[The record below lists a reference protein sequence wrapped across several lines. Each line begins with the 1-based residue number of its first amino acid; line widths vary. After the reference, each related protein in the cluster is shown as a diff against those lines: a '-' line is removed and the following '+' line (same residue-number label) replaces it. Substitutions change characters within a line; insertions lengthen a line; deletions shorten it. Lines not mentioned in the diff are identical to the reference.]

1 LTASLELIFTM
12 KITPLEI
19 RKRTFEKQIRGY
31 DKEEVNA
38 FLLSLSHEW
47 ENALDQAKIFES
59 QLKKTEADVVKLREV
74 EASLYKTLKTAE
86 DTGVNMINQA
96 KKTAELHLKETQMN
110 ADGLLNES
118 KSRARNII
126 DDADLKSR
134 QILDGMDNEIKEL
147 ARVYTMLEDHRD
159 EILNELTSLSTI
171 TLQRVQ
177 KVSDN
182 LKHFDLDKRLQEI
195 RKSTLEKLKKDPS
208 PKTKGQR
215 AKEITKMVTPE
226 QKEEDLIEDE
236 FEENTVEESTGKPK
250 STSFFD
256 ELD

>member
-1 LTASLELIFTM
+1 M

-19 RKRTFEKQIRGY
+19 KKKTFEKQIRGY

-47 ENALDQAKIFES
+47 ENALEKIKALEV
-59 QLKKTEADVVKLREV
+59 QLKKSEQDVNKLREV

-86 DTGVNMINQA
+86 DTGANMIDQA

-110 ADGLLNES
+110 ADALLNES

-126 DDADLKSR
+126 DDAELNSK
-134 QILDGMDNEIKEL
+134 QILEGMDIELKEL
-147 ARVYTMLEDHRD
+147 ARVYSSLEDHRD
-159 EILNELTSLSTI
+159 NVLNELTNLSTI

-195 RKSTLEKLKKDPS
+195 KVEVTGEVPPRQV
-208 PKTKGQR
+208 KTNPPVIVNTIH
-215 AKEITKMVTPE
+215 EEEM
-226 QKEEDLIEDE
+226 EEDLIDE
-236 FEENTVEESTGKPK
+236 PENSQELENNS
-250 STSFFD
+250 SSFFD
-256 ELD
+256 ELDD

>member
-1 LTASLELIFTM
+1 M

-19 RKRTFEKQIRGY
+19 RKKTFEKQIRGY

-47 ENALDQAKIFES
+47 ENALDQINTLQS
-59 QLKKTEADVVKLREV
+59 QLSKSEADVVKLREV

-86 DTGVNMINQA
+86 DTGANMINQA
-96 KKTAELHLKETQMN
+96 KKTADLHLKETQMN

-118 KSRARNII
+118 KSRARSII
-126 DDADLKSR
+126 EDAELNAK
-134 QILDGMDNEIKEL
+134 QVLDGMDHELKEL
-147 ARVYTMLEDHRD
+147 ARIYKLLEDHRD
-159 EILNELTSLSTI
+159 EILNELTNLSTI

-182 LKHFDLDKRLQEI
+182 LKHFDIDKRL
-195 RKSTLEKLKKDPS
+195 
-208 PKTKGQR
+208 
-215 AKEITKMVTPE
+215 KEIKSINSV
-226 QKEEDLIEDE
+226 QKEVQKPKAKPPVQQAPPQPVVEADDDLIDE
-236 FEENTVEESTGKPK
+236 TESENYSVQDKASNSSTEG
-250 STSFFD
+250 SFFD

>member
-1 LTASLELIFTM
+1 M

-19 RKRTFEKQIRGY
+19 KKKTFEKQIRGY

-47 ENALDQAKIFES
+47 EATLDQVKS
-59 QLKKTEADVVKLREV
+59 LDVQLKKTEQDVSKLREV

-86 DTGVNMINQA
+86 DTGANMIDQA

-110 ADGLLNES
+110 ADALLNES

-126 DDADLKSR
+126 DDAELNSK
-134 QILDGMDNEIKEL
+134 QILEGMDNELKEL
-147 ARVYTMLEDHRD
+147 YRIYTMLEDHRD
-159 EILNELTSLSTI
+159 DILNELTNLSTI

-182 LKHFDLDKRLQEI
+182 LKHFDLDKRL
-195 RKSTLEKLKKDPS
+195 
-208 PKTKGQR
+208 
-215 AKEITKMVTPE
+215 KEIKTQSMGEAEQPKRKKKVQPIPSVPSVPTITK
-226 QKEEDLIEDE
+226 EDIIEDSE
-236 FEENTVEESTGKPK
+236 IIENMK
-250 STSFFD
+250 SDSSGSFFD
-256 ELD
+256 ELDD

>member
-1 LTASLELIFTM
+1 M
-12 KITPLEI
+12 RITPLEI
-19 RKRTFEKQIRGY
+19 RKKTFEKQMRGY

-47 ENALDQAKIFES
+47 EKALDQIKS
-59 QLKKTEADVVKLREV
+59 LDGQLKKAETDVSKLREV

-86 DTGVNMINQA
+86 DTGANMINQA
-96 KKTAELHLKETQMN
+96 KKTADLHIQETQMN

-118 KSRARNII
+118 KSKARNII
-126 DDADLKSR
+126 DDAELTAK
-134 QILDGMDNEIKEL
+134 QILGSMDDELKEL

-159 EILNELTSLSTI
+159 GILNELTNLSTI

-182 LKHFDLDKRLQEI
+182 LKHFDLEKRLNEVYKNSAEGQG
-195 RKSTLEKLKKDPS
+195 KPASTSAAPR
-208 PKTKGQR
+208 PV
-215 AKEITKMVTPE
+215 AKPIVKPI
-226 QKEEDLIEDE
+226 EEDIIEDSE
-236 FEENTVEESTGKPK
+236 VQDNSG
-250 STSFFD
+250 SGSNNNSFFD

>member
-1 LTASLELIFTM
+1 M

-19 RKRTFEKQIRGY
+19 RKKTFEKQIRGY

-47 ENALDQAKIFES
+47 ENALDQIKTLDT
-59 QLKKTEADVVKLREV
+59 QLKKSELDVIKLREV

-86 DTGVNMINQA
+86 DTGANMIEQA

-110 ADGLLNES
+110 ADALLNES
-118 KSRARNII
+118 KSRARSII
-126 DDADLKSR
+126 DDAELNSK
-134 QILDGMDNEIKEL
+134 QILDGMDNELKEL
-147 ARVYTMLEDHRD
+147 ARVYSMLEDHRD
-159 EILNELTSLSTI
+159 GILNELTNLSTI

-182 LKHFDLDKRLQEI
+182 LKHFDLDKRLNEI
-195 RKSTLEKLKKDPS
+195 REKTMGITNPTPARRGNSVKENVPAN
-208 PKTKGQR
+208 PI
-215 AKEITKMVTPE
+215 AKI
-226 QKEEDLIEDE
+226 EEDLIEE
-236 FEENTVEESTGKPK
+236 PENEDKASGSLAEN
-250 STSFFD
+250 SFFD

>member
-1 LTASLELIFTM
+1 M

-47 ENALDQAKIFES
+47 ENALDRIKTLEL
-59 QLKKTEADVVKLREV
+59 QLKKTEADVIKLREV

-126 DDADLKSR
+126 DDAELKSR
-134 QILDGMDNEIKEL
+134 QILDGMDNELKEL

-159 EILNELTSLSTI
+159 EILNELTNLSTI

-182 LKHFDLDKRLQEI
+182 LTHFDLDKKLQEMH
-195 RKSTLEKLKKDPS
+195 KNAFGKPKKDPS
-208 PKTKGQR
+208 PKTRSPR
-215 AKEITKMVTPE
+215 AEEITKPTKPQ
-226 QKEEDLIEDE
+226 QKEEDLIEED
-236 FEENTVEESTGKPK
+236 FEENIVEESVDKSK

>member
-1 LTASLELIFTM
+1 M

-19 RKRTFEKQIRGY
+19 RKKTFEKQMRGF

-47 ENALDQAKIFES
+47 ENALDQIKNLET
-59 QLKKTEADVVKLREV
+59 QLKKSETDVVKLREV

-86 DTGVNMINQA
+86 DTGANMIEQA
-96 KKTAELHLKETQMN
+96 KRAADLHLKETQMN

-118 KSRARNII
+118 KSRARAII
-126 DDADLKSR
+126 DDAELDSK
-134 QILDGMDNEIKEL
+134 QILDEMDYELKEL
-147 ARVYTMLEDHRD
+147 ARVYKMLEDHRD
-159 EILNELTSLSTI
+159 DILNELTNLSTA

-182 LKHFDLDKRLQEI
+182 LKHFDLDKRLREI
-195 RKSTLEKLKKDPS
+195 KEHTIGVKQPVLPPKKNKARQVEVKAP
-208 PKTKGQR
+208 
-215 AKEITKMVTPE
+215 EIE
-226 QKEEDLIEDE
+226 IEDDLIDE
-236 FEENTVEESTGKPK
+236 PEAQNS
-250 STSFFD
+250 SSSSASDTSFFD

>member
-1 LTASLELIFTM
+1 M
-12 KITPLEI
+12 KVTPLEI
-19 RKRTFEKQIRGY
+19 RKKTFEKQIRGY

-47 ENALDQAKIFES
+47 ENALDQIKS
-59 QLKKTEADVVKLREV
+59 LDTQLKKSEQDVIKLREV

-86 DTGVNMINQA
+86 DTGANMIEQA

-110 ADGLLNES
+110 ADALLNES
-118 KSRARNII
+118 KSRARSII
-126 DDADLKSR
+126 DDAELNSK
-134 QILDGMDNEIKEL
+134 QILDGMDNELKEL

-159 EILNELTSLSTI
+159 GILNELTNLSTA

-182 LKHFDLDKRLQEI
+182 LKHFDIDKWLGEI
-195 RKSTLEKLKKDPS
+195 REKAIGNFEPSRPKQRLTQKSNTP
-208 PKTKGQR
+208 
-215 AKEITKMVTPE
+215 AKPIVEV
-226 QKEEDLIEDE
+226 EEDLIEE
-236 FEENTVEESTGKPK
+236 AENEENASKDTTGN
-250 STSFFD
+250 SFFD

>member
-1 LTASLELIFTM
+1 M
-12 KITPLEI
+12 RITPLEI
-19 RKRTFEKQIRGY
+19 RKKTFEKQIRGY

-47 ENALDQAKIFES
+47 EKALDQIKSLDS
-59 QLKKTEADVVKLREV
+59 QLKKAELDVSKLREV

-86 DTGVNMINQA
+86 DTGTNMINQA
-96 KKTAELHLKETQMN
+96 KKTAELHIQETQMN

-118 KSRARNII
+118 KSKARNII
-126 DDADLKSR
+126 DDAELTAKQMLGS
-134 QILDGMDNEIKEL
+134 MDDEIKEL

-159 EILNELTSLSTI
+159 EILNELTNLSTI

-182 LKHFDLDKRLQEI
+182 LKHFDLDKRLAEI
-195 RKSTLEKLKKDPS
+195 NERSIEVQKQREKPVRVAAAPPRPVAKPIAKA
-208 PKTKGQR
+208 
-215 AKEITKMVTPE
+215 AKEDI
-226 QKEEDLIEDE
+226 I
-236 FEENTVEESTGKPK
+236 EESKIQDNLGND
-250 STSFFD
+250 SNSNSFFD

>member
-1 LTASLELIFTM
+1 M

-47 ENALDQAKIFES
+47 EHALDQVKTLET
-59 QLKKTEADVVKLREV
+59 QLQKSETDVVKLRDV

-86 DTGVNMINQA
+86 DTGANMIEQA

-110 ADGLLNES
+110 ADALLNES

-126 DDADLKSR
+126 DDAELNSK
-134 QILDGMDNEIKEL
+134 QILEGMDNELKEL
-147 ARVYTMLEDHRD
+147 SRVYTMLEDHRD
-159 EILNELTSLSTI
+159 DILNELTNLSTI

-182 LKHFDLDKRLQEI
+182 LKHFDIDKRLQEI
-195 RKSTLEKLKKDPS
+195 RDKAIGVPEPPRPS
-208 PKTKGQR
+208 R
-215 AKEITKMVTPE
+215 AVQPQSNATP
-226 QKEEDLIEDE
+226 
-236 FEENTVEESTGKPK
+236 KPK
-250 STSFFD
+250 PVKTEELIDEQESEGSSESNSGSSFFD

>member
-1 LTASLELIFTM
+1 LAVALEIIYIM

-19 RKRTFEKQIRGY
+19 KKKTFEKQIRGY

-47 ENALDQAKIFES
+47 ENALEKIKALEV
-59 QLKKTEADVVKLREV
+59 QLKKSEQDVNKLREV

-86 DTGVNMINQA
+86 DTGANMIDQA

-110 ADGLLNES
+110 ADALLNES

-126 DDADLKSR
+126 DDAELNSK
-134 QILDGMDNEIKEL
+134 QILEGMDIELKEL
-147 ARVYTMLEDHRD
+147 ARVYSSLEDHRD
-159 EILNELTSLSTI
+159 NVLNELTNLSTI

-195 RKSTLEKLKKDPS
+195 KVEVTGEVPPRQV
-208 PKTKGQR
+208 KTNPPVIVNTIH
-215 AKEITKMVTPE
+215 EEEM
-226 QKEEDLIEDE
+226 EEDLIDE
-236 FEENTVEESTGKPK
+236 PENSQELENNS
-250 STSFFD
+250 SSFFD
-256 ELD
+256 ELDD

>member
-1 LTASLELIFTM
+1 M

-19 RKRTFEKQIRGY
+19 RKKSFEKQIRGF

-47 ENALDQAKIFES
+47 ENALDQIKTLDS
-59 QLKKTEADVVKLREV
+59 QLKKSESDVIKLREV

-86 DTGVNMINQA
+86 DTGANMIDQA
-96 KKTAELHLKETQMN
+96 KKTADLHLKETQMN

-118 KSRARNII
+118 KSRARSII
-126 DDADLKSR
+126 DDAELKSR
-134 QILDGMDNEIKEL
+134 QILDSMDNELKEL
-147 ARVYTMLEDHRD
+147 ARVYNMLEDHRD
-159 EILNELTSLSTI
+159 DILNELTNLSTI

-182 LKHFDLDKRLQEI
+182 LKHFDLEKRLGEI
-195 RKSTLEKLKKDPS
+195 KEESLGKEEVKRQ
-208 PKTKGQR
+208 PKTQNASKK
-215 AKEITKMVTPE
+215 APE
-226 QKEEDLIEDE
+226 PIVKVEEDLIDE
-236 FEENTVEESTGKPK
+236 PENQGSPTNDIAEN
-250 STSFFD
+250 SFFD

>member
-1 LTASLELIFTM
+1 MEVALEIIYIM

-19 RKRTFEKQIRGY
+19 KKKTFEKQIRGY

-38 FLLSLSHEW
+38 FLLSLAHEW
-47 ENALDQAKIFES
+47 ENALDKIRTLET
-59 QLKKTEADVVKLREV
+59 QLQKSEQDVNKLREV

-86 DTGVNMINQA
+86 DTGANMINQA

-126 DDADLKSR
+126 DDAELNSK
-134 QILDGMDNEIKEL
+134 QILEGMDFELKEL
-147 ARVYTMLEDHRD
+147 ARVYSSLEDHRD
-159 EILNELTSLSTI
+159 NVLNELTNLSTI

-195 RKSTLEKLKKDPS
+195 KVEVTGEVSPPRKVR
-208 PKTKGQR
+208 TKPPVIVNTIH
-215 AKEITKMVTPE
+215 EEEM
-226 QKEEDLIEDE
+226 EEDLIDE
-236 FEENTVEESTGKPK
+236 PENNPKFENNS
-250 STSFFD
+250 SSFFD
-256 ELD
+256 ELDD

>member
-1 LTASLELIFTM
+1 M

-19 RKRTFEKQIRGY
+19 RKKTFEKQIRGY

-47 ENALDQAKIFES
+47 ENALDQIKTLEA
-59 QLKKTEADVVKLREV
+59 QLKKTEADVIKLREV

-86 DTGVNMINQA
+86 DTGANMINQA

-126 DDADLKSR
+126 DDAELKSR

-182 LKHFDLDKRLQEI
+182 LKHFDLDKRLQEM
-195 RKSTLEKLKKDPS
+195 RKTAFGKHEKEPTFRTQVQKVEKEPKPDIPKQKK
-208 PKTKGQR
+208 
-215 AKEITKMVTPE
+215 
-226 QKEEDLIEDE
+226 EDLIEDN
-236 FEENTVEESTGKPK
+236 FEENMVEESVDKSK

>member
-1 LTASLELIFTM
+1 M

-19 RKRTFEKQIRGY
+19 RKKTFEKQIRGY

-47 ENALDQAKIFES
+47 ENALDQNKNLES
-59 QLKKTEADVVKLREV
+59 QLKKSEADVIKLREV

-86 DTGVNMINQA
+86 DTGANMIEQA

-118 KSRARNII
+118 KARARNII
-126 DDADLKSR
+126 DDAELKSR
-134 QILDGMDNEIKEL
+134 QILDGMDNELKEL
-147 ARVYTMLEDHRD
+147 ARVYNMLENHRD
-159 EILNELTSLSTI
+159 DILNELTNLSTI

-182 LKHFDLDKRLQEI
+182 LKHFDIEKRLSEI
-195 RKSTLEKLKKDPS
+195 RTHSFGADEKPKNDRPPVIEPTPILEK
-208 PKTKGQR
+208 PKP
-215 AKEITKMVTPE
+215 VD
-226 QKEEDLIEDE
+226 DLIEEDDE
-236 FEENTVEESTGKPK
+236 EANSEAGSKGG
-250 STSFFD
+250 SFFD

>member
-1 LTASLELIFTM
+1 M

-47 ENALDQAKIFES
+47 EHALDKTRTLEA
-59 QLKKTEADVVKLREV
+59 QLKKSESDVAKLREV

-86 DTGVNMINQA
+86 DTGSNMIEQA
-96 KKTAELHLKETQMN
+96 KKMAELHLKETQMN
-110 ADGLLNES
+110 ADALLNES
-118 KSRARNII
+118 KSRARSII
-126 DDADLKSR
+126 DDAELSSK
-134 QILDGMDNEIKEL
+134 QVLEGMDNELKEL
-147 ARVYTMLEDHRD
+147 VRVYTMLEDHRD
-159 EILNELTSLSTI
+159 DILNELTNLSTI

-182 LKHFDLDKRLQEI
+182 LKHFDIDKRLNEMRQ
-195 RKSTLEKLKKDPS
+195 KSLGEDERPKPS
-208 PKTKGQR
+208 KFKR
-215 AKEITKMVTPE
+215 AKQNIKATVVAN
-226 QKEEDLIEDE
+226 DLIDDPEI
-236 FEENTVEESTGKPK
+236 EEEISNNASEG
-250 STSFFD
+250 SFFD

>member
-1 LTASLELIFTM
+1 M

-19 RKRTFEKQIRGY
+19 RKKTFEKQIRGY

-47 ENALDQAKIFES
+47 ENSLDQIKALDT
-59 QLKKTEADVVKLREV
+59 QLKKTEQDVIKLREV

-86 DTGVNMINQA
+86 DTGANMIEQA

-110 ADGLLNES
+110 ADALLNES
-118 KSRARNII
+118 KSRARSII
-126 DDADLKSR
+126 DDAELNSK
-134 QILDGMDNEIKEL
+134 QILDGMDNELKEL

-159 EILNELTSLSTI
+159 EILNELTNLSTV

-182 LKHFDLDKRLQEI
+182 LKHFDLDKRLTEI
-195 RKSTLEKLKKDPS
+195 RERSFGAPVPIRSKQERTQPVITPAKKIVEVED
-208 PKTKGQR
+208 
-215 AKEITKMVTPE
+215 
-226 QKEEDLIEDE
+226 DLIEEADNE
-236 FEENTVEESTGKPK
+236 DSVSNDGANS
-250 STSFFD
+250 SFFD
-256 ELD
+256 QLD

>member
-1 LTASLELIFTM
+1 M
-12 KITPLEI
+12 RITPLEI
-19 RKRTFEKQIRGY
+19 RKKTFEKQMRGY

-47 ENALDQAKIFES
+47 EKSLDQIKLLDS
-59 QLKKTEADVVKLREV
+59 QLKKAESDVVKLREV

-86 DTGVNMINQA
+86 DTGANMINQA
-96 KKTAELHLKETQMN
+96 KKTADLHIQETQMN

-118 KSRARNII
+118 KAKARNII
-126 DDADLKSR
+126 DDAELSAK
-134 QILDGMDNEIKEL
+134 QILGSMDDELKEL

-159 EILNELTSLSTI
+159 GILNELTNLSTI

-182 LKHFDLDKRLQEI
+182 LKHFDLDKKLMEI
-195 RKSTLEKLKKDPS
+195 DERSLGAQKKREKPSVVTRKARIVTK
-208 PKTKGQR
+208 PKE
-215 AKEITKMVTPE
+215 EIK
-226 QKEEDLIEDE
+226 EDLIDEPENEDAPL
-236 FEENTVEESTGKPK
+236 NK
-250 STSFFD
+250 SSNNSFFD

>member
-1 LTASLELIFTM
+1 M

-19 RKRTFEKQIRGY
+19 KKKTFEKQIRGY

-47 ENALDQAKIFES
+47 ENALDQIKTLET
-59 QLKKTEADVVKLREV
+59 QLQKSEADVSKLREV

-86 DTGVNMINQA
+86 DTGSNMIEQA

-110 ADGLLNES
+110 ADALLNES

-126 DDADLKSR
+126 DDAELNSK
-134 QILDGMDNEIKEL
+134 QILEGMDNELKEL
-147 ARVYTMLEDHRD
+147 ARVYNMLENHRD
-159 EILNELTSLSTI
+159 DILNELTNLSTI

-195 RKSTLEKLKKDPS
+195 RNEAIGAPEPSKPPRTVPTQSNST
-208 PKTKGQR
+208 PK
-215 AKEITKMVTPE
+215 PE
-226 QKEEDLIEDE
+226 PIIAEDLIDE
-236 FEENTVEESTGKPK
+236 LENEETKESN
-250 STSFFD
+250 SSASFFD